1 MTTWFYTFHLRE
13 AKFSDGSD
21 FTADDVVFSV
31 ERLKTQPSTAS
42 KVLMID
48 HAEKVDDHT
57 VKLICSYAYPNL
69 LLQLCSWP
77 WRMVSK
83 AAVEKYGDGTEGMS
97 SAPAPTS

>member
-1 MTTWFYTFHLRE
+1 MVFYQIFDGLVRFDGSDQQTAIPDLAESWEISDDNLVYTFHLRE

-48 HAEKVDDHT
+48 HARRWT
-57 VKLICSYAYPNL
+57 TIP
-69 LLQLCSWP
+69 
-77 WRMVSK
+77 
-83 AAVEKYGDGTEGMS
+83 
-97 SAPAPTS
+97 